1 MRGILET
8 LLVTALLLAGGCKV
22 ASTEVAASPGRWQV
36 IQTEYS
42 QRNEKQPI
50 LLDTY
55 TGETWVPWWDSNKGY
70 TWKRAERR
78 QD

>member
-1 MRGILET
+1 MKCALAAV
-8 LLVTALLLAGGCKV
+8 LLIGNCGGCKV
-22 ASTEVAASPGRWQV
+22 ASTDAVSSPGRWQV

-78 QD
+78 HD